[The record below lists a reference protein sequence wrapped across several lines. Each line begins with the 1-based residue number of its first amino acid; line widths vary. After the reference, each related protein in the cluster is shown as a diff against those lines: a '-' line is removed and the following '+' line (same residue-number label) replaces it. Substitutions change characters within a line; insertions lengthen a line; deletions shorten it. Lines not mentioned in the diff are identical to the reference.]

1 MPKPIVD
8 MSEDGLDVILYALVP
23 VLVLAS
29 AIPAIYWFF
38 RQRKLTYFNE
48 VLCTSFVVLLI
59 HGSHTTETHLKMFKV
74 TVLQVLGKI
83 IIGI

>member
-1 MPKPIVD
+1 MD

-23 VLVLAS
+23 VLVLAI

-59 HGSHTTETHLKMFKV
+59 HGSHTTETHWWSCCGTSDGTGTHL
-74 TVLQVLGKI
+74 THYTH
-83 IIGI
+83 